1 MSADS
6 QVFHAQVKYTNM
18 SFGVMKYF
26 HLDTWQ
32 TILFNVICHLY
43 NAVQRWTQIPKCEIQ
58 TI

>member
-26 HLDTWQ
+26 HLDT
-32 TILFNVICHLY
+32 
-43 NAVQRWTQIPKCEIQ
+43 
-58 TI
+58 